1 LEILEVI
8 MRDYEI
14 NEAQSRLAYGR
25 LTWLVRMVG
34 NWRMRKD
41 LKRLQDFSDYQLR
54 DIGLTRGDLQR
65 LICLPLDVDM
75 TWEAERR
82 SLIQA
87 KYENLSASHLASPVQ
102 GEAAQNATPHFVPTW
117 MGGHINMADKDQ
129 WPHS

>member
-41 LKRLQDFSDYQLR
+41 LKRLQGFSDYQLR
-54 DIGLTRGDLQR
+54 DIGLTRGDLHQ
-65 LICLPLDVDM
+65 LLCMPLDVDM
-75 TWEAERR
+75 AWEAERR
-82 SLIQA
+82 ALIEA
-87 KYENLSASHLASPVQ
+87 KYENFTASHLALPIQ
-102 GEAAQNATPHFVPTW
+102 GRAASSHHSAHAW
-117 MGGHINMADKDQ
+117 MGGRINMASKAQ
-129 WPHS
+129 RPHS

>member
-1 LEILEVI
+1 

-41 LKRLQDFSDYQLR
+41 LKRLQSFSNHQLR

-75 TWEAERR
+75 AWEAERR
-82 SLIQA
+82 SLIEA
-87 KYENLSASHLASPVQ
+87 KYENHATAHLALPVLGRAASPQ
-102 GEAAQNATPHFVPTW
+102 RFVPAW
-117 MGGHINMADKDQ
+117 LGGRINMADEVQ
-129 WPHS
+129 RPHS

>member
-41 LKRLQDFSDYQLR
+41 LKRLQGFSDYQLR
-54 DIGLTRGDLQR
+54 DIGLTRWDLQR
-65 LICLPLDVDM
+65 LINLPLDID
-75 TWEAERR
+75 TAWEAERR

-87 KYENLSASHLASPVQ
+87 KYENHTASHLALPVQ
-102 GEAAQNATPHFVPTW
+102 GRAASHPRFVSAW
-117 MGGHINMADKDQ
+117 MSESNSITAIEER
-129 WPHS
+129 PHS

>member
-1 LEILEVI
+1 

-41 LKRLQDFSDYQLR
+41 LKRLQGFSDHQLR

-65 LICLPLDVDM
+65 LICLPLDID
-75 TWEAERR
+75 TAWEAERR
-82 SLIQA
+82 TLIEA
-87 KYENLSASHLASPVQ
+87 KYENSTAAILALPAQGRASSSHYKVQ
-102 GEAAQNATPHFVPTW
+102 AW
-117 MGGHINMADKDQ
+117 MGKRINMASKVQ
-129 WPHS
+129 RPHS